1 MLGGFIFSVVLG
13 LFIGFCL
20 YMIVRLVKSDLK
32 DSEDVSSSQGGDSF
46 EKDS

>member
-13 LFIGFCL
+13 LLIGFCL

-32 DSEDVSSSQGGDSF
+32 DSEDVPKEGDYI
-46 EKDS
+46 EKE